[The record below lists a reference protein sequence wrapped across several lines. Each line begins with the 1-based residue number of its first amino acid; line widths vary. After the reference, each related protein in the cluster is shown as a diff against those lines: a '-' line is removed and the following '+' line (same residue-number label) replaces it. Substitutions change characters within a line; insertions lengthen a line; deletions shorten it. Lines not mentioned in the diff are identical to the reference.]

1 MAVLASQ
8 GGNIILAYASLTFI
22 GLGSD
27 ITTPDWGSML
37 YQYRFYIV
45 EKPILILWPTLGI
58 LSLSLFMYYMFDD
71 WKDKKYS

>member
-1 MAVLASQ
+1 
-8 GGNIILAYASLTFI
+8 
-22 GLGSD
+22 
-27 ITTPDWGSML
+27 ML